1 MTCDY
6 TISGARK
13 LLADKTR
20 LIGKLSAR
28 IKRLE
33 AENDVLRRELA
44 ALYGEDAMTPDSVIE
59 EVERG

>member
-1 MTCDY
+1 MTCEY
-6 TISGARK
+6 EIKGARK

-20 LIGKLSAR
+20 LIGKMQAR

-44 ALYGEDAMTPDSVIE
+44 ALYAEDAMTPDSVLE